1 MHSLMRRQFALKRD
15 NIDYRKD
22 SKQALTIT
30 VTVQLKNYYHLHDSV
45 VDVVTTIIIVVV

>member
-30 VTVQLKNYYHLHDSV
+30 VTVQSNYYHHDSA
-45 VDVVTTIIIVVV
+45 VDVVTIIVV